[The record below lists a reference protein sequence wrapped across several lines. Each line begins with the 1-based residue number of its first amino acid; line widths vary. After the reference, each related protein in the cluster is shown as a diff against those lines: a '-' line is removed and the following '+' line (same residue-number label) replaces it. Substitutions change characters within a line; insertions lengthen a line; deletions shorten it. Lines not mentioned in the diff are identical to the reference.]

1 MKTILSC
8 QFKLEC
14 NRFLGDT
21 TTMED
26 FKNRE
31 FVFGEENVREY
42 FKGAK
47 MELPGFFDVI
57 DPLPEYEIRP
67 IFALN
72 AQPGPPVARD
82 VYDLA
87 EKSMLEAIA
96 ALKEEAKAEC
106 RDPAS
111 VPKALLLALHGA
123 MVVHGHEDAE
133 GDFIESMRKAVG
145 PDCPIF
151 VTFDLHVNMT
161 RKKAAQ
167 ADALFPIEF
176 YPHTDFYEN
185 ALKAARCLIDT
196 LEGQVR
202 PTMAIH
208 QLPMLFPTLPTGHE
222 SFLPFREK
230 ISALNREPGILTARF
245 SHGFFAADVA
255 EGTGTALVITDNDL
269 PRAQALADS
278 LAEEIYEKRR
288 SFFRDCLTP
297 DEALK
302 EAKRLLDSGVHP
314 PIVLADVNDNP
325 GSGSTQ
331 DNPELLAAMIRADLP
346 AMFSV
351 LFDPESVERAYAA
364 GLGNEVVLDLGGK
377 MRPDI
382 TGGPVTA
389 TAKVL
394 RFSDGNYRNQGPF
407 LPGVLHRLGKSA
419 LVAVGNVKI
428 VLSSIRV
435 QTTDRA
441 ALRLFGLEPETC
453 PVIGIKSAVHYRAN
467 YEPVAGRILEV
478 ATTSLGPIDPRA
490 LRYERAPKDLYPLQ
504 GLDK

>member
-14 NRFLGDT
+14 NRFLGPVT
-21 TTMED
+21 TRED
-26 FKNRE
+26 FEKRE
-31 FVFGEENVREY
+31 FVFGEENVRAY
-42 FKGAK
+42 FKEAK
-47 MELPGFFDVI
+47 MELPAFFDVI
-57 DPLPEYEIRP
+57 DPLPDYEIRP
-67 IFALN
+67 LFALN
-72 AQPGPPVARD
+72 SQPGPPVAKD

-87 EKSMLEAIA
+87 ESTMLPGIA
-96 ALKEEAKAEC
+96 DLKAKAASEG
-106 RDPAS
+106 RDPSA
-111 VPKALLLALHGA
+111 VPAALLLALHGA
-123 MVVHGHEDAE
+123 MVAEGHEDAE
-133 GDFIESMRKAVG
+133 GDFLESMRKAVG

-167 ADALFPIEF
+167 ANAIFPIEF
-176 YPHTDFYEN
+176 YPHTDFYDT

-196 LEGQVR
+196 LEGRVR
-202 PTMAIH
+202 PAMAIH
-208 QLPMLFPTLPTGHE
+208 ELPMLFPTLPTGHE

-230 ISALNREPGILTARF
+230 ISALNQEPGILIARF

-255 EGTGTALVITDNDL
+255 EGFGTVLVITDHD
-269 PRAQALADS
+269 PERAQALADS
-278 LAEEIYEKRR
+278 LAEEIYANRR
-288 SFFRDCLTP
+288 HFYRKCLTP
-297 DEALK
+297 DEALM
-302 EAKRLLDSGVHP
+302 EAKRLLEAGVHP
-314 PIVLADVNDNP
+314 PIVIADVNDNP

-331 DNPELLAAMIRADLP
+331 DNPELLAAMIRAGIP
-346 AMFSV
+346 SMFSV

-364 GLGNEVVLDLGGK
+364 GLGSEVELELGGK
-377 MRPDI
+377 MRPDV
-382 TGGPVTA
+382 TGGPVRA

-419 LVAVGNVKI
+419 LVAVGSVQI

-441 ALRLFGLEPETC
+441 TLRLFGLEPEKC
-453 PVIGIKSAVHYRAN
+453 PVIGIKSAVHYRAD

-478 ATTSLGPIDPRA
+478 STKSLGPIDPRA
-490 LRYERAPKDLYPLQ
+490 LHYKRAPKDVYPLQ
-504 GLDK
+504 GLDQ